1 MRAVQALV
9 VVACAAVQ
17 QRRPV
22 QPPKAK
28 SLRPVE
34 AMDGSLDSTERV
46 RGEAGHRQL
55 QGTWAHCG
63 EDWHFVI
70 GEDVDVVWGL
80 HPGSQLNPIVSAG
93 VRDHRLRPGG
103 AREPKAACF
112 RGSGAGRPRSLGTER
127 RRRRSW

>member
-93 VRDHRLRPGG
+93 VRDHRLRP
-103 AREPKAACF
+103 R
-112 RGSGAGRPRSLGTER
+112 RGSRAEGCLFSRLRRGPSAEPRDRKAPT
-127 RRRRSW
+127 